1 MCSRGFEFVTCAN
14 MEEVDV
20 AKKARPQ
27 PHTPAPMAAHS
38 YWPCLTFFLYLPTST
53 LLLKLLLPETPLH
66 PLPGERVLLTGRPL
80 WEPPL
85 TSQDTPPSL
94 HCPRHE
100 GRTPWPWG
108 WPGDWQCQG
117 CGRQVVT
124 MACRSL
130 TAPPQWAPDTLGE
143 GRVPPPQWAP
153 DALGEGRVPTRP
165 TWSIRFQLPS
175 SLLPSFPKL

>member
-1 MCSRGFEFVTCAN
+1 
-14 MEEVDV
+14 
-20 AKKARPQ
+20 
-27 PHTPAPMAAHS
+27 MAAHS

-130 TAPPQWAPDTLGE
+130 TAPPQWAPDALGE
-143 GRVPPPQWAP
+143 GRVPPSPVGTRRLGGRPGPHQAHLVHQVPAAKLSPAQFPQTLTLLAS
-153 DALGEGRVPTRP
+153 EGCPHCGAFAQTVR
-165 TWSIRFQLPS
+165 
-175 SLLPSFPKL
+175 